1 MLWYPPIL
9 TYHRVHPT
17 LGPDSPTIPPDL
29 FEKQMRILANH
40 WHPIPLAA
48 LAVQLEKGVRMD
60 RRAVVVTFDDG
71 TADNF
76 EYAYPL
82 LQRYKIPATIFLI
95 VSNIGKQGSLQSQHI
110 LTMAKNGLSFGSH
123 TLHHAYL
130 PAVPENQ
137 FEQEISGSK
146 RELERMGVGAELFSY
161 PAGGFTTQ
169 AKESVRGAGYRA
181 ACTTNRGFQR
191 FPIDR
196 WALRRITMHA
206 NTTTRLDMWLRCSG
220 YYGLNRRLRH
230 PA

>member
-29 FEKQMRILANH
+29 FEKQMGILADR
-40 WHPIPLAA
+40 WHPISLVDLAA
-48 LAVQLEKGVRMD
+48 QLEQGSRID
-60 RRAVVVTFDDG
+60 RRTVVITFDDG

-76 EYAYPL
+76 EYAYPI
-82 LQRYKIPATIFLI
+82 LQQYKIPATIFLI
-95 VSNIGKQGSLQSQHI
+95 VSNIGKPGSLQLQHI
-110 LTMAKNGLSFGSH
+110 LTMAQNGIRFGSH
-123 TLHHAYL
+123 TLDHAYL
-130 PAVPENQ
+130 PAVPEGR
-137 FEQEISGSK
+137 FGEEIAGSK

-169 AKESVRGAGYRA
+169 VKELVRRAGYRA

-196 WALRRITMHA
+196 WALRRISMRA
-206 NTTTRLDMWLRCSG
+206 NTATPFGMWLRCSG
-220 YYGLNRRLRH
+220 YYGLNRRLRR